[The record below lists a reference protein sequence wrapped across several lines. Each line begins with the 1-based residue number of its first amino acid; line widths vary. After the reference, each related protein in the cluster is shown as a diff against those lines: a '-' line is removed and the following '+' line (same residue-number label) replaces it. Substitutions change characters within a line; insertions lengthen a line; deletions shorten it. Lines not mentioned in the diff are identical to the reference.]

1 MMAEEIIE
9 ILKYLFDNPFFNAA
23 IVVCAVVSVVV
34 LVVCIAVCV
43 AVLKEF
49 FDIHKRHRR
58 RK

>member
-1 MMAEEIIE
+1 MVEEIIE
-9 ILKYLFDNPFFNAA
+9 ILKYVFDNPFFSAA
-23 IVVCAVVSVVV
+23 VVVCAAVSVAV

-43 AVLKEF
+43 VVLKEF